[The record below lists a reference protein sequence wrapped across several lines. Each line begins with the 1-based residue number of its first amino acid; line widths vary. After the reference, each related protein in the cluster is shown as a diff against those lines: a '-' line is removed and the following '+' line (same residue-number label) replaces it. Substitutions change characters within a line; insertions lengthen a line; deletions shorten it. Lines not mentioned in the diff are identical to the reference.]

1 MSSPSLPDASLR
13 ASTLHLPA
21 GPWSTVLDCL
31 CARFPA
37 IDRDTWLARMQ
48 RGRVLDAEGRALGPQ
63 AAYREGLRVHY
74 FRELPA
80 EAPIPFEARIL
91 YRDEHLLVADKP
103 HFLPVM
109 PAGGYVEQTL
119 LARLA
124 RSTGN
129 RDLVPLHRIDRHT
142 AGLVLFST
150 NPGSRGRYQALFR
163 ERRIDKYYEAIA
175 PALPRLDFPL
185 LRRTRLVPG
194 ESFFRMREGEGE
206 PNSETRI
213 EVAERNG
220 LKLGDTVTGIY
231 YPENDTPAV
240 GMEIV
245 GIFYVAAD
253 KEDRADMYDDS
264 SYYAYS
270 SYVFCSMDAA
280 EGLIEGWGE
289 EGEGISEAYYY
300 VADAAELDSVI
311 ARVQGIPS
319 IDWGNF
325 KITANDEVY
334 RNVSA
339 ALSDTG
345 TLVSAMCALVTVVGA
360 VMVTLVLAM
369 SVRGRKREAG
379 IMMAA
384 GIEKPSLAFQYALES
399 LLAAAAAFPLAYLA
413 SSRFA
418 GALGAVLGKSAE
430 AVVVTP
436 EHFALVAAGGTII
449 LVAAIAAS
457 FLPIARLSPSQVLS
471 QTD

>member
-74 FRELPA
+74 FRELPV

-163 ERRIDKYYEAIA
+163 ERRIDKCYEAIA
-175 PALPRLDFPL
+175 PALPQLDFPL

-194 ESFFRMREGEGE
+194 EPFFRMREGEGE

-213 EVAERNG
+213 EVVERNG
-220 LKLGDTVTGIY
+220 RWWRY
-231 YPENDTPAV
+231 
-240 GMEIV
+240 
-245 GIFYVAAD
+245 
-253 KEDRADMYDDS
+253 
-264 SYYAYS
+264 
-270 SYVFCSMDAA
+270 
-280 EGLIEGWGE
+280 
-289 EGEGISEAYYY
+289 
-300 VADAAELDSVI
+300 
-311 ARVQGIPS
+311 
-319 IDWGNF
+319 
-325 KITANDEVY
+325 
-334 RNVSA
+334 
-339 ALSDTG
+339 
-345 TLVSAMCALVTVVGA
+345 
-360 VMVTLVLAM
+360 
-369 SVRGRKREAG
+369 
-379 IMMAA
+379 
-384 GIEKPSLAFQYALES
+384 
-399 LLAAAAAFPLAYLA
+399 
-413 SSRFA
+413 
-418 GALGAVLGKSAE
+418 
-430 AVVVTP
+430 
-436 EHFALVAAGGTII
+436 
-449 LVAAIAAS
+449 
-457 FLPIARLSPSQVLS
+457 
-471 QTD
+471 

>member
-163 ERRIDKYYEAIA
+163 ERRI
-175 PALPRLDFPL
+175 
-185 LRRTRLVPG
+185 
-194 ESFFRMREGEGE
+194 
-206 PNSETRI
+206 
-213 EVAERNG
+213 
-220 LKLGDTVTGIY
+220 
-231 YPENDTPAV
+231 
-240 GMEIV
+240 
-245 GIFYVAAD
+245 
-253 KEDRADMYDDS
+253 
-264 SYYAYS
+264 
-270 SYVFCSMDAA
+270 
-280 EGLIEGWGE
+280 
-289 EGEGISEAYYY
+289 
-300 VADAAELDSVI
+300 
-311 ARVQGIPS
+311 
-319 IDWGNF
+319 
-325 KITANDEVY
+325 
-334 RNVSA
+334 
-339 ALSDTG
+339 
-345 TLVSAMCALVTVVGA
+345 
-360 VMVTLVLAM
+360 
-369 SVRGRKREAG
+369 
-379 IMMAA
+379 
-384 GIEKPSLAFQYALES
+384 
-399 LLAAAAAFPLAYLA
+399 
-413 SSRFA
+413 
-418 GALGAVLGKSAE
+418 
-430 AVVVTP
+430 
-436 EHFALVAAGGTII
+436 
-449 LVAAIAAS
+449 
-457 FLPIARLSPSQVLS
+457 
-471 QTD
+471 

>member
-74 FRELPA
+74 FRELPV

-163 ERRIDKYYEAIA
+163 ERRIDKCYEAIA
-175 PALPRLDFPL
+175 RLED
-185 LRRTRLVPG
+185 G
-194 ESFFRMREGEGE
+194 E
-206 PNSETRI
+206 
-213 EVAERNG
+213 
-220 LKLGDTVTGIY
+220 
-231 YPENDTPAV
+231 AV
-240 GMEIV
+240 GAHAIGAVV
-245 GIFYVAAD
+245 GV
-253 KEDRADMYDDS
+253 E
-264 SYYAYS
+264 
-270 SYVFCSMDAA
+270 
-280 EGLIEGWGE
+280 L
-289 EGEGISEAYYY
+289 
-300 VADAAELDSVI
+300 AAEL
-311 ARVQGIPS
+311 G
-319 IDWGNF
+319 
-325 KITANDEVY
+325 
-334 RNVSA
+334 
-339 ALSDTG
+339 
-345 TLVSAMCALVTVVGA
+345 
-360 VMVTLVLAM
+360 
-369 SVRGRKREAG
+369 
-379 IMMAA
+379 
-384 GIEKPSLAFQYALES
+384 
-399 LLAAAAAFPLAYLA
+399 
-413 SSRFA
+413 FA
-418 GALGAVLGKSAE
+418 GQRRLGDRLQRGEGRGGGAE
-430 AVVVTP
+430 D
-436 EHFALVAAGGTII
+436 AGGKEGRGEGMTGHRC
-449 LVAAIAAS
+449 LRMK
-457 FLPIARLSPSQVLS
+457 RLSGAPRRRLAHGGAGR
-471 QTD
+471 

>member
-74 FRELPA
+74 FRELPV

-163 ERRIDKYYEAIA
+163 ERRIDKCYEAIA
-175 PALPRLDFPL
+175 PALPQLDFPL

-194 ESFFRMREGEGE
+194 EPFFRMREGEGE

-213 EVAERNG
+213 EVVERNG
-220 LKLGDTVTGIY
+220 RWWRYRLYPVTG
-231 YPENDTPAV
+231 
-240 GMEIV
+240 
-245 GIFYVAAD
+245 
-253 KEDRADMYDDS
+253 KKHQ
-264 SYYAYS
+264 
-270 SYVFCSMDAA
+270 
-280 EGLIEGWGE
+280 L
-289 EGEGISEAYYY
+289 
-300 VADAAELDSVI
+300 
-311 ARVQGIPS
+311 RVH
-319 IDWGNF
+319 
-325 KITANDEVY
+325 
-334 RNVSA
+334 
-339 ALSDTG
+339 
-345 TLVSAMCALVTVVGA
+345 
-360 VMVTLVLAM
+360 LA
-369 SVRGRKREAG
+369 
-379 IMMAA
+379 
-384 GIEKPSLAFQYALES
+384 
-399 LLAAAAAFPLAYLA
+399 
-413 SSRFA
+413 
-418 GALGAVLGKSAE
+418 ALGAGIQNDGFYPELLDAEGSPDDYLRPLKLLARGLRFDDPLSGERRTFESGLRLDWQVQATGSPAECWRTSPTRSAWRVSMNRRS
-430 AVVVTP
+430 AWR
-436 EHFALVAAGGTII
+436 AAR
-449 LVAAIAAS
+449 AS
-457 FLPIARLSPSQVLS
+457 RRIARWCGWTRPPERARVAQGRLSSLTTRRSCSTQPRLCSISLPNSALLISSWLS
-471 QTD
+471 QLVFCTSR

>member
-37 IDRDTWLARMQ
+37 IDRATWLARMQ

-74 FRELPA
+74 FRELPV

-175 PALPRLDFPL
+175 PALPQLDFPL

-194 ESFFRMREGEGE
+194 APFFRMREGEGE

-220 LKLGDTVTGIY
+220 RWWRYRLYPVTG
-231 YPENDTPAV
+231 
-240 GMEIV
+240 
-245 GIFYVAAD
+245 
-253 KEDRADMYDDS
+253 KKHQ
-264 SYYAYS
+264 
-270 SYVFCSMDAA
+270 
-280 EGLIEGWGE
+280 L
-289 EGEGISEAYYY
+289 
-300 VADAAELDSVI
+300 
-311 ARVQGIPS
+311 RVH
-319 IDWGNF
+319 
-325 KITANDEVY
+325 
-334 RNVSA
+334 
-339 ALSDTG
+339 
-345 TLVSAMCALVTVVGA
+345 
-360 VMVTLVLAM
+360 LA
-369 SVRGRKREAG
+369 
-379 IMMAA
+379 
-384 GIEKPSLAFQYALES
+384 
-399 LLAAAAAFPLAYLA
+399 
-413 SSRFA
+413 
-418 GALGAVLGKSAE
+418 ALGAGIQNDGFYPELLDAE
-430 AVVVTP
+430 DSP
-436 EHFALVAAGGTII
+436 DDYRRPLK
-449 LVAAIAAS
+449 L
-457 FLPIARLSPSQVLS
+457 LARRLRFDDPLSGETRMFESGLRLDWQE
-471 QTD
+471 